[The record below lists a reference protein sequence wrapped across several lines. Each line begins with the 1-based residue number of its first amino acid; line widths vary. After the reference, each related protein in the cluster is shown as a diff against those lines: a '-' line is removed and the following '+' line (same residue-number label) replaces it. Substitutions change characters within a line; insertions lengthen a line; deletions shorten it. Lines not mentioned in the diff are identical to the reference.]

1 MEKENITILTKVV
14 IFLLRFPNNQNVQMG
29 GTVSTVANNAQN
41 IVETLLNVITLQG
54 NVMKGV
60 VQDGQGLSVPKV
72 NERYQVRYFGRKT

>member
-1 MEKENITILTKVV
+1 MTKVV
-14 IFLLRFPNNQNVQMG
+14 IFLSRFPNNQNVQMG

>member
-1 MEKENITILTKVV
+1 
-14 IFLLRFPNNQNVQMG
+14 MG